1 MGADSLLGM
10 AQAITLRLSD
20 LDAEDMRR
28 RCDAH
33 ERFLTRRPDV
43 AAFSADWADN
53 NLTDLPG

>member
-1 MGADSLLGM
+1 MNM

-53 NLTDLPG
+53 NFTDLPG